1 MGNLS
6 QSANNV
12 FGSGIYNVVGNYDVP
27 YNYGVLLVLE
37 SHKGNNSAYI
47 VQVYFERKA
56 SGQKIYWR
64 TGNRTGGYYE
74 SWVSLPS

>member
-12 FGSGIYNVVGNYDVP
+12 FDSGIYNVVSNYDVP

-37 SHKGNNSAYI
+37 SQKGTSSAYI
-47 VQVYFERKA
+47 LQVFFERKA

-64 TGNRTGGYYE
+64 TGTRTIGYYE
-74 SWVSLPS
+74 SWVALPS